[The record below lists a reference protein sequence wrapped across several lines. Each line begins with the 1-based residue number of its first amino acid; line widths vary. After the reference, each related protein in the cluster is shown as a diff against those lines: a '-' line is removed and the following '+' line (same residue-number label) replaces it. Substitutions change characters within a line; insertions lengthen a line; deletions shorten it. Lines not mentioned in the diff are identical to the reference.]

1 MNLIELIVKD
11 EATKLAEL
19 DTTLADRRKRRNR
32 RKRRRAGNLIK
43 TQDLMGNLIMKKV
56 LKSRRE
62 QGRWETGVPTE

>member
-32 RKRRRAGNLIK
+32 RKSAGREIWSRPK
-43 TQDLMGNLIMKKV
+43 TSWV
-56 LKSRRE
+56 
-62 QGRWETGVPTE
+62 T